1 MRGQV
6 EFNVMEL
13 HARCFHVC
21 MVVLLFLICRYLEF
35 FCSHEVEFRH
45 IQGPGATVL
54 SIGLGLLMA
63 ALCVSLCVFVL
74 DILLPR
80 AHVLNSLAIFPSPW
94 QSLSAHIP
102 NLTDMSETTK
112 KNTLQHSHCNVKGSP
127 NFEDAEPG
135 LHK

>member
-1 MRGQV
+1 MFPCLHGGSAFLDMSLPGILLQSRSQV
-6 EFNVMEL
+6 T
-13 HARCFHVC
+13 
-21 MVVLLFLICRYLEF
+21 
-35 FCSHEVEFRH
+35 FRH

-54 SIGLGLLMA
+54 SIGLALLMA

-112 KNTLQHSHCNVKGSP
+112 KTLYSTAS
-127 NFEDAEPG
+127 AT
-135 LHK
+135 